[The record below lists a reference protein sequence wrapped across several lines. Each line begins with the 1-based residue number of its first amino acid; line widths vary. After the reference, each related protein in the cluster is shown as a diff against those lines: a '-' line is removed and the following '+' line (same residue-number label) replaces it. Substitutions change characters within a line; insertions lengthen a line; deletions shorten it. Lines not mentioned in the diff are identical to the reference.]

1 MKKVN
6 TVVTFSICRYLVNFR
21 C

>member
-6 TVVTFSICRYLVNFR
+6 TVVTFTICRYLVNFR